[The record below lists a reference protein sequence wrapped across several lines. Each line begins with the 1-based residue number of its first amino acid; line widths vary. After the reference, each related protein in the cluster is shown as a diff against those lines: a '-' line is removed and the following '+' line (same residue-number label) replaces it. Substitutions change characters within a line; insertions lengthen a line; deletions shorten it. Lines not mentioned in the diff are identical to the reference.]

1 MKISFALPDDLTA
14 PTVARRVVRQALAE
28 LGVAAELIDDAVL
41 ATSELVTNA
50 VEHGGGPDRLE
61 LDHDSEQFTLRVFD
75 RSQSPPTQRTPEP
88 AAARSR
94 GLLLV
99 QAVAAEWGSDLDGC
113 GKGVWARFA
122 LRSRVET

>member
-1 MKISFALPDDLTA
+1 MKISFSLPDDPTA

-28 LGVAAELIDDAVL
+28 LGVADDLIDDAVL

-61 LDHDSEQFTLRVFD
+61 LEHDSEQFTLRVFD
-75 RSQSPPTQRTPEP
+75 RSPSPPAQRTPGP
-88 AAARSR
+88 AKARSR

-99 QAVAAEWGSDLDGC
+99 QAVAVEWGSDPDGR

-122 LRSRVET
+122 LRTPVES

>member
-1 MKISFALPDDLTA
+1 MKISFALPDDQTA
-14 PTVARRVVRQALAE
+14 PAMARRVVRQALAE
-28 LGVAAELIDDAVL
+28 LGITADLVDDAVL
-41 ATSELVTNA
+41 AVSELVTNA

-61 LDHDSEQFTLRVFD
+61 LDHDSEQFTLSVFD
-75 RSQSPPTQRTPEP
+75 RSTAPPEQRTPEP
-88 AAARSR
+88 TAARSR

-99 QAVAAEWGSDLDGC
+99 QAVATQWGSDPDGR